1 MKISY
6 NGAPAVTN
14 LKANGKSVVTGTGT
28 VHAENATVPDTAD
41 LRSSATAS
49 RIAANYDVRNIS
61 PRDMAKMSLELYQAG
76 VISFKDHSFLSF
88 QPELN
93 TEYDETIGRLT
104 GTVAR
109 PDEPQD
115 FVAVWEG
122 HLKDQETRGADR
134 EMIEQTRR
142 MLSIVQNLAAAR
154 NPAGANRI

>member
-1 MKISY
+1 MRISY
-6 NGAPAVTN
+6 GAPAVTN
-14 LKANGKSVVTGTGT
+14 LKANVKSVVTGTGT
-28 VHAENATVPDTAD
+28 VHAENDTVTDTAD
-41 LRSSATAS
+41 LGSSAAAS

-61 PRDMAKMSLELYQAG
+61 PREMAKMSLELYQSG

-93 TEYDETIGRLT
+93 PEYDETIGRLT

-122 HLKDQETRGADR
+122 HLKDQETRGTDR

-142 MLSIVQNLAAAR
+142 MLSLVQNLAATR
-154 NPAGANRI
+154 HPAGANRI